1 MKGNGLAAIPLSKIS
16 SLHQH
21 LCVPRLSKWLKNNTS
36 DHSWEETCP
45 VPQNNVRAAARRQ
58 DKGKKR
64 GRRKTKFMEEKKN
77 QSVVRKGWGGS
88 KV

>member
-1 MKGNGLAAIPLSKIS
+1 M
-16 SLHQH
+16 
-21 LCVPRLSKWLKNNTS
+21 
-36 DHSWEETCP
+36 
-45 VPQNNVRAAARRQ
+45 PQNNVRAAARRQ